1 MKKYVLLLATT
12 LVLVGCS
19 QKASDTKVSSETTVP
34 GTTVLETTVS
44 TTETKTN
51 AKLKDEN
58 LEEIKE
64 ELFKNTNIIYQ
75 FAIDVKENKLDT
87 SIKNFSNF
95 STRINDDMKNLKTDV
110 INKKVFP
117 DKDIQ
122 PILKLYN
129 ALSEFYKVGITG
141 NKEKINRALKIVD
154 DHVKKASKLFD
165 NQLPEKY
172 QEYHN
177 K

>member
-12 LVLVGCS
+12 LFLVGCS
-19 QKASDTKVSSETTVP
+19 QKTNDTKVSNETTV
-34 GTTVLETTVS
+34 TTVLE

-51 AKLKDEN
+51 AKLKDEK

-64 ELFKNTNIIYQ
+64 ELFKNTDVVYQ

-87 SIKNFSNF
+87 SVKNLTNF
-95 STRINDDMKNLKTDV
+95 NARINDDMQNLKTDV
-110 INKKVFP
+110 ISKKAFP

-129 ALSEFYKVGITG
+129 ALSEFYKVAITG
-141 NKEKINRALKIVD
+141 NKEKINQALKIVD
-154 DHVKKASKLFD
+154 NHVKNASKLFD

-172 QEYHN
+172 QEYH

>member
-19 QKASDTKVSSETTVP
+19 QNASDNKVSSETTV
-34 GTTVLETTVS
+34 TTVS
-44 TTETKTN
+44 ETTETKTN
-51 AKLKDEN
+51 AKLKDEK
-58 LEEIKE
+58 LEEIKQ
-64 ELFKNTNIIYQ
+64 ELFKNTDIVYQ

-87 SIKNFSNF
+87 SVKNLSAFND
-95 STRINDDMKNLKTDV
+95 RINDDMKNLKTDV
-110 INKKVFP
+110 ISKKAFP

-129 ALSEFYKVGITG
+129 ALSEFYKVAITG
-141 NKEKINRALKIVD
+141 NKEKINQALKIID
-154 DHVKKASKLFD
+154 NHVKNASKLFD

>member
-19 QKASDTKVSSETTVP
+19 QKASDNKVSSETTV
-34 GTTVLETTVS
+34 TTVS
-44 TTETKTN
+44 ETTETKTN
-51 AKLKDEN
+51 AKLKDEK
-58 LEEIKE
+58 LEEIKQ
-64 ELFKNTNIIYQ
+64 ELFKNTDIVYQ

-87 SIKNFSNF
+87 SVKNLSAFND
-95 STRINDDMKNLKTDV
+95 RINDDMKNLKTDV
-110 INKKVFP
+110 ISKKAFP

-129 ALSEFYKVGITG
+129 ALSEFYKVAITG
-141 NKEKINRALKIVD
+141 NKEKINQALKIVD
-154 DHVKKASKLFD
+154 NHVKNASKLFD

>member
-19 QKASDTKVSSETTVP
+19 QNASDNKTTVTTVTETT
-34 GTTVLETTVS
+34 TA
-44 TTETKTN
+44 TTETQSN
-51 AKLKDEN
+51 AKLKDEK

-64 ELFKNTNIIYQ
+64 ELFKNADVVYQ

-87 SIKNFSNF
+87 SVKNLSAFND
-95 STRINDDMKNLKTDV
+95 RINDDMKNLKTDV
-110 INKKVFP
+110 ISKKAFP

-129 ALSEFYKVGITG
+129 ALSEFYKVAITG
-141 NKEKINRALKIVD
+141 NKEKINQALKIVD
-154 DHVKKASKLFD
+154 NHVKNASKLLD

>member
-12 LVLVGCS
+12 LFLVGCS
-19 QKASDTKVSSETTVP
+19 QNASDNKVSSETTV
-34 GTTVLETTVS
+34 TTVLE

-51 AKLKDEN
+51 AKLKDEK
-58 LEEIKE
+58 LEEIKQ
-64 ELFKNTNIIYQ
+64 ELFKNTDIVYQ

-87 SIKNFSNF
+87 SVKNISAFND
-95 STRINDDMKNLKTDV
+95 RINDDMKNLKTDV
-110 INKKVFP
+110 ISKKAFP

-129 ALSEFYKVGITG
+129 ALSEFYKVAITG
-141 NKEKINRALKIVD
+141 NKEKINQALKIVD
-154 DHVKKASKLFD
+154 NHVKNASKLFD

-172 QEYHN
+172 QEYH

>member
-12 LVLVGCS
+12 LFLVGCS
-19 QKASDTKVSSETTVP
+19 QKASDNKVSNETTA
-34 GTTVLETTVS
+34 TTVLE

-51 AKLKDEN
+51 AKLKDEK

-64 ELFKNTNIIYQ
+64 ELFKNTDIVYQ

-87 SIKNFSNF
+87 SVKNLSNF
-95 STRINDDMKNLKTDV
+95 NARINDDMQNLKTDV
-110 INKKVFP
+110 ISKKAFP

-129 ALSEFYKVGITG
+129 ALSEFYKVAITG
-141 NKEKINRALKIVD
+141 NKDKINQALKIVD

>member
-19 QKASDTKVSSETTVP
+19 QKSTDTKVSNETTT
-34 GTTVLETTVS
+34 TTVLETTVS
-44 TTETKTN
+44 STETKTN
-51 AKLKDEN
+51 AKLKDEK

-64 ELFKNTNIIYQ
+64 ELFKNTDVIYQ

-87 SIKNFSNF
+87 SVKNLTNF
-95 STRINDDMKNLKTDV
+95 NARINDDMQNLKTDV
-110 INKKVFP
+110 ISKKAFP

-129 ALSEFYKVGITG
+129 ALSEFYKVAITG
-141 NKEKINRALKIVD
+141 NKEKIDKALKIVD
-154 DHVKKASKLFD
+154 NHVKNASKLFD

>member
-19 QKASDTKVSSETTVP
+19 QKSTDTKVSNETTA
-34 GTTVLETTVS
+34 TTVLETTVA

-51 AKLKDEN
+51 AKLKDEK

-64 ELFKNTNIIYQ
+64 ELFKNTDVVYQ

-87 SIKNFSNF
+87 SVKNLTNF
-95 STRINDDMKNLKTDV
+95 NARINDDMKNLKTDV
-110 INKKVFP
+110 ISKKAFS

-129 ALSEFYKVGITG
+129 ALSEFYKVAITG
-141 NKEKINRALKIVD
+141 NKEKINQALKIVD
-154 DHVKKASKLFD
+154 NHVKNASKLFD

>member
-19 QKASDTKVSSETTVP
+19 QKASDNKVSNETTA
-34 GTTVLETTVS
+34 TTVLETTVS
-44 TTETKTN
+44 TTDTN
-51 AKLKDEN
+51 AKLKDEK

-64 ELFKNTNIIYQ
+64 ELFKNTDVVYQ

-87 SIKNFSNF
+87 SVKNLTNF
-95 STRINDDMKNLKTDV
+95 NARINDDMQNLKTDV
-110 INKKVFP
+110 ISKKAFP

-129 ALSEFYKVGITG
+129 ALSEFYKVAITG
-141 NKEKINRALKIVD
+141 NKEKINQAIKIVD
-154 DHVKKASKLFD
+154 NHVKNASKLFD

-172 QEYHN
+172 QEYH

>member
-12 LVLVGCS
+12 LFLVGCS
-19 QKASDTKVSSETTVP
+19 QKASDNKASSETTV
-34 GTTVLETTVS
+34 TTVS
-44 TTETKTN
+44 ETTETKTN
-51 AKLKDEN
+51 AKLKDEK
-58 LEEIKE
+58 LEEIKQ
-64 ELFKNTNIIYQ
+64 ELFKNTDIVYQ

-87 SIKNFSNF
+87 SVKNLSAFND
-95 STRINDDMKNLKTDV
+95 RINDDMKNLKTDV
-110 INKKVFP
+110 ISKKAFP

-129 ALSEFYKVGITG
+129 ALSEFYKVAITG
-141 NKEKINRALKIVD
+141 NKEKINQALKIVD
-154 DHVKKASKLFD
+154 NHVKNASKLFD

>member
-19 QKASDTKVSSETTVP
+19 QKSTDTKVSNETTA
-34 GTTVLETTVS
+34 TTVLETTVS

-51 AKLKDEN
+51 AKLKDEK

-64 ELFKNTNIIYQ
+64 ELFKNTDVIYQ

-87 SIKNFSNF
+87 SVKNLTNF
-95 STRINDDMKNLKTDV
+95 NARINDDMKNLKTDV
-110 INKKVFP
+110 ISKKAFP

-129 ALSEFYKVGITG
+129 ALSEFYKVAITG
-141 NKEKINRALKIVD
+141 NKEKINQALKIVD
-154 DHVKKASKLFD
+154 NHVKNASKLFD

>member
-12 LVLVGCS
+12 LFLVGCS
-19 QKASDTKVSSETTVP
+19 QKATDTNVSSETTA
-34 GTTVLETTVS
+34 TTVLETTVS

-51 AKLKDEN
+51 AKLKDEK

-64 ELFKNTNIIYQ
+64 ELFKNTDIIYQ

-87 SIKNFSNF
+87 SVKNLTNF
-95 STRINDDMKNLKTDV
+95 NARINDDMNNLKTDV
-110 INKKVFP
+110 ISKKAFP

-129 ALSEFYKVGITG
+129 ALSEFYKVAITG
-141 NKEKINRALKIVD
+141 NKEKIDKAIKIVD
-154 DHVKKASKLFD
+154 GYVKNASKLFD

>member
-12 LVLVGCS
+12 LFLVGCS
-19 QKASDTKVSSETTVP
+19 QKTSDTNVSNETTVP
-34 GTTVLETTVS
+34 VTTVLETTVS
-44 TTETKTN
+44 TTKTN
-51 AKLKDEN
+51 ATLKDEK

-64 ELFKNTNIIYQ
+64 ELFKNTNIVYQ

-87 SIKNFSNF
+87 SVKNLTNF
-95 STRINDDMKNLKTDV
+95 NARINDDMNNLKTDV
-110 INKKVFP
+110 INKKAFP

-141 NKEKINRALKIVD
+141 NKEKIYSAIKNID
-154 DHVKKASKLFD
+154 NYVKNASKLFD

>member
-19 QKASDTKVSSETTVP
+19 QKSTDTKVSNETTA
-34 GTTVLETTVS
+34 TTVLETTVS

-51 AKLKDEN
+51 AKLKDEK

-64 ELFKNTNIIYQ
+64 ELFKNTDVVYQ

-87 SIKNFSNF
+87 SVKNLTNF
-95 STRINDDMKNLKTDV
+95 NARINDDMQNLKTDV
-110 INKKVFP
+110 ISKKAFP

-129 ALSEFYKVGITG
+129 ALSEFYKVAITG
-141 NKEKINRALKIVD
+141 NKEKINQALKIVD
-154 DHVKKASKLFD
+154 NHVKNASKLLD

>member
-19 QKASDTKVSSETTVP
+19 QKSTDTKVSNETTA
-34 GTTVLETTVS
+34 TTVSETTVS

-51 AKLKDEN
+51 AKLKDEK

-64 ELFKNTNIIYQ
+64 ELFKNTDVVYQ

-87 SIKNFSNF
+87 SVKNLTNF
-95 STRINDDMKNLKTDV
+95 NDRINDDMKNLKTDV
-110 INKKVFP
+110 ISKKAFP

-129 ALSEFYKVGITG
+129 ALSEFYKVAITG
-141 NKEKINRALKIVD
+141 NKEKINQALKIVD
-154 DHVKKASKLFD
+154 NHVKNASKLFD

>member
-12 LVLVGCS
+12 LFLVGCS
-19 QKASDTKVSSETTVP
+19 QNASDNKVSNETTV
-34 GTTVLETTVS
+34 TTVLE

-51 AKLKDEN
+51 AKLKDEK
-58 LEEIKE
+58 LEEIKQ
-64 ELFKNTNIIYQ
+64 ELFKNTDIVYQ

-87 SIKNFSNF
+87 SVKNLSNF
-95 STRINDDMKNLKTDV
+95 NARINDDMKNLKTDV
-110 INKKVFP
+110 ISKKVFP

-129 ALSEFYKVGITG
+129 ALSEFYKVAITG
-141 NKEKINRALKIVD
+141 NKDKINQALKIVD
-154 DHVKKASKLFD
+154 NHVKNASKLFD

>member
-1 MKKYVLLLATT
+1 MKKYVLLFATS
-12 LVLVGCS
+12 LFLVGCS
-19 QKASDTKVSSETTVP
+19 QKATDTNVSSETTV
-34 GTTVLETTVS
+34 TTVSETTIS

-51 AKLKDEN
+51 AKLKDEK

-64 ELFKNTNIIYQ
+64 ELFKNANVVYQ

-87 SIKNFSNF
+87 SVKNLSAFNA
-95 STRINDDMKNLKTDV
+95 RINDDMNNLKTDV
-110 INKKVFP
+110 INKKAFP

-129 ALSEFYKVGITG
+129 ALSEFYKVAITG
-141 NKEKINRALKIVD
+141 NKEKINQALKIVD
-154 DHVKKASKLFD
+154 NHVKNASKLLD

>member
-1 MKKYVLLLATT
+1 MKKYVLLLVTT
-12 LVLVGCS
+12 LFLVGCS
-19 QKASDTKVSSETTVP
+19 QKSTDTKVSNETTA
-34 GTTVLETTVS
+34 TTVLETTVS

-51 AKLKDEN
+51 AKLKDEK

-64 ELFKNTNIIYQ
+64 ELFKNTDIIYQ

-87 SIKNFSNF
+87 SVKNLTNF
-95 STRINDDMKNLKTDV
+95 NARINDDMQNLKTDV
-110 INKKVFP
+110 ISKKAFP

-129 ALSEFYKVGITG
+129 ALSEFYKVAITG
-141 NKEKINRALKIVD
+141 NKEKINQALKIVD
-154 DHVKKASKLFD
+154 NHVKNASKLFD

>member
-12 LVLVGCS
+12 LFLVGCS
-19 QKASDTKVSSETTVP
+19 QKSSDTNVTTVS
-34 GTTVLETTVS
+34 ETTVS
-44 TTETKTN
+44 TTETN
-51 AKLKDEN
+51 AKLKDEK

-64 ELFKNTNIIYQ
+64 ELFKNTNVVYQ
-75 FAIDVKENKLDT
+75 FVIDVKENKLDT
-87 SIKNFSNF
+87 SVKNLTNYNA
-95 STRINDDMKNLKTDV
+95 RINDDMKNLKTDV
-110 INKKVFP
+110 INKKAFP

-141 NKEKINRALKIVD
+141 NKEKIYSAIKNID
-154 DHVKKASKLFD
+154 NHVKNASKLFD

-172 QEYHN
+172 KEYHN

>member
-19 QKASDTKVSSETTVP
+19 QKSTDTKVSNETTA
-34 GTTVLETTVS
+34 TTVLETTVS

-51 AKLKDEN
+51 AKLKDEK

-64 ELFKNTNIIYQ
+64 ELFKNTDVVYQ

-87 SIKNFSNF
+87 SVKNLTNF
-95 STRINDDMKNLKTDV
+95 NARINDDMQNLKTDV
-110 INKKVFP
+110 ISKKAFP

-129 ALSEFYKVGITG
+129 ALSEFYKVAITG
-141 NKEKINRALKIVD
+141 NKEKINQALKIVD
-154 DHVKKASKLFD
+154 NHVKNASKMFD

>member
-19 QKASDTKVSSETTVP
+19 QKSTDTKVSNETTA
-34 GTTVLETTVS
+34 TTVLETTVS

-51 AKLKDEN
+51 SKLKDEK

-64 ELFKNTNIIYQ
+64 ELFKNTDVVYQ

-87 SIKNFSNF
+87 SVKNLTNF
-95 STRINDDMKNLKTDV
+95 NARINDDMQNLKTDV
-110 INKKVFP
+110 ISKKAFP

-129 ALSEFYKVGITG
+129 ALSEFYKVAITG
-141 NKEKINRALKIVD
+141 NKEKINQALKIVD
-154 DHVKKASKLFD
+154 NHVKNASKLLD

>member
-19 QKASDTKVSSETTVP
+19 QKSTDTKVSNETTA
-34 GTTVLETTVS
+34 TTVLETTVS

-51 AKLKDEN
+51 AKLKDEK
-58 LEEIKE
+58 LEGIKE
-64 ELFKNTNIIYQ
+64 ELFKNTDVVYQ

-87 SIKNFSNF
+87 SVKNLTNF
-95 STRINDDMKNLKTDV
+95 NARINDDMQNLKTDV
-110 INKKVFP
+110 ISKKAFP

-129 ALSEFYKVGITG
+129 ALSEFYKVAITG
-141 NKEKINRALKIVD
+141 NKEKINQALKIVD
-154 DHVKKASKLFD
+154 NHVKNASKLFD

>member
-19 QKASDTKVSSETTVP
+19 QKASDNKVSSETTV
-34 GTTVLETTVS
+34 TTVS
-44 TTETKTN
+44 ETTETKAN
-51 AKLKDEN
+51 AKLKDEK
-58 LEEIKE
+58 LEEIKQ
-64 ELFKNTNIIYQ
+64 ELFKNTDIVYQ

-87 SIKNFSNF
+87 SVKNLSAFND
-95 STRINDDMKNLKTDV
+95 RINDDMKNLKTDV
-110 INKKVFP
+110 ISKKAFP

-129 ALSEFYKVGITG
+129 ALSEFYKVAITG
-141 NKEKINRALKIVD
+141 NKEKINQALKIVD
-154 DHVKKASKLFD
+154 NHVKNASKLFD

-172 QEYHN
+172 LEYHN

>member
-19 QKASDTKVSSETTVP
+19 QKSTDTKVSNETTA
-34 GTTVLETTVS
+34 TTVLETTVS

-51 AKLKDEN
+51 AKLKDEK

-64 ELFKNTNIIYQ
+64 ELFKNTDVVYQ

-87 SIKNFSNF
+87 SVKNLTNF
-95 STRINDDMKNLKTDV
+95 NARINDDMQNLKTDV
-110 INKKVFP
+110 ISKKAFS

-129 ALSEFYKVGITG
+129 ALSEFYKVAITG
-141 NKEKINRALKIVD
+141 NKEKINQALKIVD
-154 DHVKKASKLFD
+154 NHVKNASKLFD

-172 QEYHN
+172 QEYH

>member
-19 QKASDTKVSSETTVP
+19 QKASDNKVSNETTVTTVSETTI
-34 GTTVLETTVS
+34 S

-51 AKLKDEN
+51 AKLKDEK

-64 ELFKNTNIIYQ
+64 ELFKNTDIIYQ

-87 SIKNFSNF
+87 SVKNLTNF
-95 STRINDDMKNLKTDV
+95 NARINDDMKNLKTDV
-110 INKKVFP
+110 ISKKAFP

-129 ALSEFYKVGITG
+129 ALSEFYKVAITG
-141 NKEKINRALKIVD
+141 NKEKINQALKNVD
-154 DHVKKASKLFD
+154 NYVKNASKLFD

>member
-12 LVLVGCS
+12 LFLVGCS
-19 QKASDTKVSSETTVP
+19 QKATDTNVSSETTV
-34 GTTVLETTVS
+34 TTVLETTVS

-51 AKLKDEN
+51 AKLKDEK

-64 ELFKNTNIIYQ
+64 ELFKNTDIIYQ
-75 FAIDVKENKLDT
+75 FAIDVKQNKLDT
-87 SIKNFSNF
+87 SVKNLTNF
-95 STRINDDMKNLKTDV
+95 NARINDDMKNLKTDV
-110 INKKVFP
+110 ISKKAFP

-129 ALSEFYKVGITG
+129 ALSEFYKVAITG
-141 NKEKINRALKIVD
+141 NKEKINQALKIVD
-154 DHVKKASKLFD
+154 NHVKNASKLFD

>member
-19 QKASDTKVSSETTVP
+19 QKASDTKVSNETSVTTV
-34 GTTVLETTVS
+34 VETTVS

-51 AKLKDEN
+51 AKLKDEK
-58 LEEIKE
+58 LEEIKQ
-64 ELFKNTNIIYQ
+64 ELFKNTDIVYQ

-87 SIKNFSNF
+87 SVKNLSAFNA
-95 STRINDDMKNLKTDV
+95 RINDDMKNLKTDV
-110 INKKVFP
+110 ISKKAVP

-129 ALSEFYKVGITG
+129 ALSEFYKVAITG
-141 NKEKINRALKIVD
+141 NKEKIDKALKIVD
-154 DHVKKASKLFD
+154 NYVKNASKLFD

>member
-19 QKASDTKVSSETTVP
+19 QKSTDTKVSNETTATTVSETA
-34 GTTVLETTVS
+34 VS

-51 AKLKDEN
+51 AKLKDEK

-64 ELFKNTNIIYQ
+64 ELFKNTDVVYQ

-87 SIKNFSNF
+87 SVKNLTNF
-95 STRINDDMKNLKTDV
+95 NARINDDMQNLKTDV
-110 INKKVFP
+110 ISKKAFP

-129 ALSEFYKVGITG
+129 ALSEFYKVAITG
-141 NKEKINRALKIVD
+141 NKEKINQALKIVD
-154 DHVKKASKLFD
+154 NHVKNASKLFD

-172 QEYHN
+172 QEYH

>member
-1 MKKYVLLLATT
+1 MKKYILLLATT

-19 QKASDTKVSSETTVP
+19 QKASDTTASNETTVS
-34 GTTVLETTVS
+34 ETTVS
-44 TTETKTN
+44 TTEVKSN
-51 AKLKDEN
+51 AKLKDEK

-64 ELFKNTNIIYQ
+64 ELFKDTDIVYQ
-75 FAIDVKENKLDT
+75 FAIDVKENRLDT
-87 SIKNFSNF
+87 SVKNISNF
-95 STRINDDMKNLKTDV
+95 NDRVNSDMKNLKTDV
-110 INKKVFP
+110 ISKKAFQ

-129 ALSEFYKVGITG
+129 ALSEFYKVAITG
-141 NKEKINRALKIVD
+141 SKVKINSAINILD
-154 DHVKKASKLFD
+154 NYVKNASKLLD

>member
-1 MKKYVLLLATT
+1 MKKYILLFATT
-12 LVLVGCS
+12 LFLVGCS
-19 QKASDTKVSSETTVP
+19 QNASDNKVSSETTV
-34 GTTVLETTVS
+34 TTVLE

-51 AKLKDEN
+51 AKLKDEK
-58 LEEIKE
+58 LEEIKQ
-64 ELFKNTNIIYQ
+64 ELFKNTDIVYQ

-87 SIKNFSNF
+87 SVKNLSAFND
-95 STRINDDMKNLKTDV
+95 RINDDMKNLKTDV
-110 INKKVFP
+110 ISKKAFP

-129 ALSEFYKVGITG
+129 ALSEFYKVAITG
-141 NKEKINRALKIVD
+141 NKDKINQALKIID
-154 DHVKKASKLFD
+154 NHVKNASKLFD

>member
-12 LVLVGCS
+12 LFLVGCS
-19 QKASDTKVSSETTVP
+19 QKASDNSVSSETTVP
-34 GTTVLETTVS
+34 VTTVLETTVS
-44 TTETKTN
+44 TTTN
-51 AKLKDEN
+51 AKLKDEK

-64 ELFKNTNIIYQ
+64 ELFKNTDIVYQ

-87 SIKNFSNF
+87 SVKNLTNF
-95 STRINDDMKNLKTDV
+95 NARINDDMKKLKTDV
-110 INKKVFP
+110 INKKAFP

-141 NKEKINRALKIVD
+141 NKEKIYSAIKIID
-154 DHVKKASKLFD
+154 NHVKNASKLFD

>member
-19 QKASDTKVSSETTVP
+19 QKSTDTKVSNETTV
-34 GTTVLETTVS
+34 TTVSETTVS

-51 AKLKDEN
+51 AKLKDEK

-64 ELFKNTNIIYQ
+64 ELFKNTDIIYQ

-87 SIKNFSNF
+87 SVKNLTNF
-95 STRINDDMKNLKTDV
+95 NARINDDMKNLKTDV
-110 INKKVFP
+110 ISKKAFP

-129 ALSEFYKVGITG
+129 ALSEFYKVAITG
-141 NKEKINRALKIVD
+141 NKEKINQALKIVD
-154 DHVKKASKLFD
+154 NHVKSASKLFD

-172 QEYHN
+172 QEYH

>member
-1 MKKYVLLLATT
+1 MKKYVLLFATT
-12 LVLVGCS
+12 LFLVGCS
-19 QKASDTKVSSETTVP
+19 QNASDNKVSSETTV
-34 GTTVLETTVS
+34 TTVS
-44 TTETKTN
+44 ETTETKTN
-51 AKLKDEN
+51 AKLKDEK
-58 LEEIKE
+58 LEEIKQ
-64 ELFKNTNIIYQ
+64 ELFKNTDIVYQ

-87 SIKNFSNF
+87 SVKNLTNF
-95 STRINDDMKNLKTDV
+95 NARINDDMNNLKTDV
-110 INKKVFP
+110 ISKKAFP

-129 ALSEFYKVGITG
+129 ALSEFYKVAITG
-141 NKEKINRALKIVD
+141 NKDKINQALKIVD
-154 DHVKKASKLFD
+154 NHVKNASKLFD